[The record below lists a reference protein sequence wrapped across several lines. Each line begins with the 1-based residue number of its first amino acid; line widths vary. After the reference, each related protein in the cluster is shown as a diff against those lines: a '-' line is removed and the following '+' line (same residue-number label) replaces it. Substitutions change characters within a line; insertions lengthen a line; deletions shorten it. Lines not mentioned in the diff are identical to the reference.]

1 MNNLQKHGI
10 SLDFA
15 LTSRCPLECRY
26 CTVKKTH
33 VAELSSVRWGD
44 VAASFARLR
53 QIDLVSLE
61 GGEPFLRQD
70 LPDILDACLES
81 ARAVKIVT
89 GGTLPLKCL
98 PDRLLHHP
106 GFYLELSL
114 DGPREVH
121 DFLRDGSWER
131 AWTFLAAALER
142 GIRIRLRSVIS
153 RHNLFIYE
161 SWLAWL
167 DGALDPF
174 GRKLGFTF
182 DTIIAPEDLADE
194 GGEFPRAGLRAYET
208 PGLLPSPS
216 EIWTLFRSAK
226 NRPFRNL
233 VFLQNEPVRGC
244 GAASGGF
251 LSFDPSGVFSLC
263 CEAPRGLGSILRM
276 SAEECLLVLDS
287 HALRLPCQHCL
298 YRRVQICNG
307 CWTGRKC
314 GMVGHFGYKDCR
326 ALHASMIPDRP
337 YASTAVEGKPRPL
350 VKQGACP
357 VVKAT

>member
-1 MNNLQKHGI
+1 LNNLQKHGI

-61 GGEPFLRQD
+61 GGEPFLRPD
-70 LPDILDACLES
+70 LPAILAGCLES
-81 ARAVKIVT
+81 AGAVKIVT
-89 GGTLPLKCL
+89 SGTVPLEAL

-131 AWTFLAAALER
+131 AWTFLADALER

-167 DGALDPF
+167 DGALEPF

-182 DTIIAPEDLADE
+182 DTIIAPEALAHE
-194 GGEFPRAGLRAYET
+194 GGEFSRAGFRTYGT
-208 PGLLPSPS
+208 RGLLPSPS
-216 EIWTLFRSAK
+216 QIWALFQNVK
-226 NRPFRNL
+226 NRPLRNL
-233 VFLQNEPVRGC
+233 VFLQNEPIRGC
-244 GAASGGF
+244 GAVSGGF
-251 LSFDPSGVFSLC
+251 ISFDPSGFFSLC
-263 CEAPRGLGSILRM
+263 CEAPRGMGTILRM
-276 SAEECLLVLDS
+276 SAEECLSVLDS
-287 HALRLPCQHCL
+287 HALRLPCIYCP

-307 CWTGRKC
+307 CWTGQKC
-314 GMVGHFGYKDCR
+314 GMVGHFGYADCR
-326 ALHASMIPDRP
+326 ALHASMAPDR
-337 YASTAVEGKPRPL
+337 
-350 VKQGACP
+350 QQ
-357 VVKAT
+357 ATLP